1 MLCKNSF
8 KVQFVNIV
16 LVNSKITSIVFRNND
31 YLCTELILV
40 TSVIGNYT

>member
-16 LVNSKITSIVFRNND
+16 LVNSKITSIIFRNND
-31 YLCTELILV
+31 YLCIELILV
-40 TSVIGNYT
+40 TSVIGSFA

>member
-1 MLCKNSF
+1 M
-8 KVQFVNIV
+8 QFVNIV

-40 TSVIGNYT
+40 TSVIGNYA